1 MALVLPGLAEPAP
14 HTGWIETPHQRQY
27 RERLE
32 QRQHAARRYPKLIAE
47 FTSMLLEV
55 PASDPAKSHDDREYD
70 IRRAALVTALETP
83 RQELARI
90 DSNSDIPTVMRSQRA
105 YRAAAKLRVQY
116 ILLFPPDP
124 MLCRTILQARNDIE
138 LSGVTFRPPL
148 SHEPGLGMDPEPH
161 GFIGSFF
168 WFIEKLLAD
177 AMPDP
182 YPNPPWPP
190 GFSTGSLAAERNAQR
205 IASVSTDA
213 EAASVIL
220 VAAAPLIAEQSVVKE
235 TATHNE
241 EEACSG
247 TPVGTPRDYMIE
259 CLPHFL
265 LDQLNAENKLDD
277 RRTLCAILLSMLSR
291 LLRKKFGDTPAV
303 LECLRELSSL
313 VSEPRLINVTRTS
326 ARKNVPQP
334 RAVVH
339 PTAKLISHPTLDQ
352 PATVATE
359 ARPPTSRQAALTLT
373 AVANPIPTTDEH
385 GIRAPHTTLLPATTS
400 VLGAPRK
407 RWTLPAACRLLVPLT
422 VDRIT
427 PSVSL
432 NPLSPSRDVS
442 APPGRWEYPPTPYLR
457 PIVCRADL
465 DPTPVVRA
473 AISCTPAP
481 GPESGASEDTAP
493 PRIEVQVS
501 ATTVIKPTI
510 QQPTPRL
517 PKPVQL
523 ANTAVIPWASM
534 SKKNIHKTYKP
545 AGIEVA
551 RQLLS
556 LAHPSDY
563 DDCSP
568 EKMKTPVYRQLARAV
583 RTKFGPSSYSSDP
596 RLKKLCANLAIAIEG
611 REEAMDR
618 FPRSGLEYELHQ
630 SFYKTLLE
638 VRHELERI

>member
-1 MALVLPGLAEPAP
+1 MAPVLPGLADSAP

-27 RERLE
+27 REHLE

-55 PASDPAKSHDDREYD
+55 SASDPAKSHNDREHD
-70 IRRAALVTALETP
+70 IRRAALMTALETP

-90 DSNSDIPTVMRSQRA
+90 DSNSDIPTVMGFQRA

-116 ILLFPPDP
+116 VLLFPPDP

-277 RRTLCAILLSMLSR
+277 RRTLCAVLLSMLSR

-359 ARPPTSRQAALTLT
+359 ARPPTSPQAALTLT

-385 GIRAPHTTLLPATTS
+385 GIR
-400 VLGAPRK
+400 
-407 RWTLPAACRLLVPLT
+407 
-422 VDRIT
+422 
-427 PSVSL
+427 
-432 NPLSPSRDVS
+432 
-442 APPGRWEYPPTPYLR
+442 
-457 PIVCRADL
+457 
-465 DPTPVVRA
+465 
-473 AISCTPAP
+473 
-481 GPESGASEDTAP
+481 PESGASEDTAP

-568 EKMKTPVYRQLARAV
+568 EKMKTPVFRQLARAV

-596 RLKKLCANLAIAIEG
+596 RLMKLCANLAIAIEG
-611 REEAMDR
+611 RKEAMDR

-638 VRHELERI
+638 VRHELERS